1 MTLIAKEQGTTPTT
15 ATDVPRRPAPGGG
28 DGPEVSASGQILRLL
43 IGVAAVTAIFLI
55 AGLGDLLL
63 FIAILVVIVMLHEL
77 AHFATA
83 KWSGMQV
90 TEYFVGFGPRLWSF
104 RRGET
109 EYGVKAFPAGGY
121 VKITGF
127 TVLDEVA
134 PEDEARTY
142 RQQPF
147 WKRIIVAS
155 AGSAMHFIIAFVLA
169 LIIAFSWG
177 TPSNDLRV
185 TTVPHIAGMTTPAQL
200 AGLRSG
206 DVIVSVNGKAFTS
219 VTALHDDVVGKSGVP
234 ITLGVERDG
243 RLLHIR
249 VTPADGRGVKVG
261 GQFEAPAKAKT
272 PRGFI
277 GVSTDPTTSSL
288 GFASAVGHAGT
299 NVGSST
305 KLEVLGV
312 GKIFSASGL
321 SSFYDQV
328 TNPKVAAKDASNPGT
343 DIRPVSVVGIASLGV
358 QSQQAGLESLLQLL
372 IFVNVIFALLNMLP
386 ILPLDGGHVAV
397 AIYEWIRTKKGKPFY
412 RADIT
417 KMFPVVA
424 VFLAFLS
431 VIVVSAIYLDI
442 THPLSIPH

>member
-1 MTLIAKEQGTTPTT
+1 MTLIAKEPGTPTS
-15 ATDVPRRPAPGGG
+15 ADTDSPRPPGVGGG
-28 DGPEVSASGQILRLL
+28 EAPVAANSGQILRLL
-43 IGVAAVTAIFLI
+43 VGLAVITAIFVV

-63 FIAILVVIVMLHEL
+63 FIAILVLIVMLHEL

-83 KWSGMQV
+83 KWAGMKV

-104 RRGET
+104 RKGET

-127 TVLDEVA
+127 TVLEDVA
-134 PEDEARTY
+134 AEDEARTY

-155 AGSAMHFIIAFVLA
+155 AGSVMHFIIAFVLA
-169 LIIAFSWG
+169 LIVAFGWG
-177 TPSNDLRV
+177 TPSNDLQV
-185 TTVPHIAGMTTPAQL
+185 TQVPHIAGLTTPAE
-200 AGLRSG
+200 AVGLHTG
-206 DVIVSVNGKAFTS
+206 DIITSVNGKAFTS
-219 VTALHDDVVGKSGVP
+219 PDDLHSDLVDKTGVP
-234 ITLGVERDG
+234 VTLGVERDG

-249 VTPADGRGVKVG
+249 ITPADGRGVKVG
-261 GQFEAPAKAKT
+261 GQLEAPKTAKT
-272 PRGFI
+272 PHGFI
-277 GVSTDPTTSSL
+277 GVTTGTTMTSL
-288 GFASAVGHAGT
+288 GFLSGIGHAGT

-305 KLEVLGV
+305 KLEVFGV

-328 TNPKVAAKDASNPGT
+328 TNPKVAAKDASHPAT

-358 QSQQAGLESLLQLL
+358 QSQQAGLEVLLQLL
-372 IFVNVIFALLNMLP
+372 IYVNIIFALLNLLP
-386 ILPLDGGHVAV
+386 MLPLDGGHVAV
-397 AIYEWIRTKKGKPFY
+397 AAYEWIRTRKGKPFY

-442 THPLSIPH
+442 THPLNLPH